1 MKRYPFNE
9 NALQQLEKV
18 KTIYNAVVEENMLLQ
33 VKAAAK
39 ALGILR
45 QHDSNAKENVFIK
58 KNSRYFILLRDYPF

>member
-1 MKRYPFNE
+1 
-9 NALQQLEKV
+9 
-18 KTIYNAVVEENMLLQ
+18 MLLQ
-33 VKAAAK
+33 VKAAEK